1 VVMHGKG
8 AFSTV
13 MGPLDGYE
21 FFERED
27 ILNEGAVVA

>member
-1 VVMHGKG
+1 MVMNGKG

-13 MGPLDGYE
+13 MGPSDGYE

-27 ILNEGAVVA
+27 ILNEEN